1 MERKYKQNLLVSIV
15 FALIVSITLFYMHNN
30 YIFQTYGDVVYYDY
44 ILNGENDDIKVENV
58 EVYHRKDSFSI
69 GDGSIVVKNS
79 DLINM
84 ETNFNV
90 NIILENKDQKKEY
103 QVELENYPEDNLKYR
118 IQKISRKSNKSDLE
132 DATKAKLIINN
143 NGKTINEL
151 NLKIL
156 PVEQL
161 EGANKEYRIEN
172 ASISNQMMRLGSLKT
187 TDEQIIKKYP
197 NISLEYRYLKDEKLN
212 KDNDDN
218 YIVFKKISG
227 KSKELVNSND
237 YGVFYLNEG
246 NFKNKNLSV
255 VIIFSN
261 NDDKYV
267 FSIDL
272 TIQQVGDYY
281 G

>member
-197 NISLEYRYLKDEKLN
+197 NISLEYRYLKDEKLDKN
-212 KDNDDN
+212 NDDN

>member
-1 MERKYKQNLLVSIV
+1 
-15 FALIVSITLFYMHNN
+15 
-30 YIFQTYGDVVYYDY
+30 
-44 ILNGENDDIKVENV
+44 
-58 EVYHRKDSFSI
+58 
-69 GDGSIVVKNS
+69 
-79 DLINM
+79 
-84 ETNFNV
+84 
-90 NIILENKDQKKEY
+90 
-103 QVELENYPEDNLKYR
+103 
-118 IQKISRKSNKSDLE
+118 
-132 DATKAKLIINN
+132 
-143 NGKTINEL
+143 
-151 NLKIL
+151 
-156 PVEQL
+156 
-161 EGANKEYRIEN
+161 
-172 ASISNQMMRLGSLKT
+172 MMRLGSLKT

-237 YGVFYLNEG
+237 YGLFYLNEG

>member
-187 TDEQIIKKYP
+187 TDEEIIKKYP

>member
-1 MERKYKQNLLVSIV
+1 
-15 FALIVSITLFYMHNN
+15 MHNN

-69 GDGSIVVKNS
+69 GSGSIVVKNS

-90 NIILENKDQKKEY
+90 NIILENK
-103 QVELENYPEDNLKYR
+103 
-118 IQKISRKSNKSDLE
+118 ISRKSNKSDLE
-132 DATKAKLIINN
+132 DDTKAKLIINN

-237 YGVFYLNEG
+237 YGLFYLNEG

>member
-1 MERKYKQNLLVSIV
+1 MERKYKQNLLVSII

-187 TDEQIIKKYP
+187 TDEEIIKKYP
-197 NISLEYRYLKDEKLN
+197 NISLEYRYLKDEKLDKN
-212 KDNDDN
+212 NDDN

>member
-1 MERKYKQNLLVSIV
+1 M
-15 FALIVSITLFYMHNN
+15 
-30 YIFQTYGDVVYYDY
+30 
-44 ILNGENDDIKVENV
+44 
-58 EVYHRKDSFSI
+58 
-69 GDGSIVVKNS
+69 VKNS

-118 IQKISRKSNKSDLE
+118 IQKISRKSNNSDLE

-237 YGVFYLNEG
+237 YGLFYLNEG

>member
-69 GDGSIVVKNS
+69 GSGSIVVKNS

-237 YGVFYLNEG
+237 YGLFYLNEG

-272 TIQQVGDYY
+272 TIQKVGDYY

>member
-187 TDEQIIKKYP
+187 TDEEIIKKYP
-197 NISLEYRYLKDEKLN
+197 NISLEYRYLKDEKLDKN
-212 KDNDDN
+212 NDDN

>member
-1 MERKYKQNLLVSIV
+1 M
-15 FALIVSITLFYMHNN
+15 
-30 YIFQTYGDVVYYDY
+30 
-44 ILNGENDDIKVENV
+44 
-58 EVYHRKDSFSI
+58 
-69 GDGSIVVKNS
+69 
-79 DLINM
+79 
-84 ETNFNV
+84 
-90 NIILENKDQKKEY
+90 
-103 QVELENYPEDNLKYR
+103 
-118 IQKISRKSNKSDLE
+118 
-132 DATKAKLIINN
+132 IINN

-237 YGVFYLNEG
+237 YGLFYLNEG

>member
-69 GDGSIVVKNS
+69 GSGSIVVKNS

-218 YIVFKKISG
+218 YNVFKKISG

-237 YGVFYLNEG
+237 YGLFYLNEG

>member
-1 MERKYKQNLLVSIV
+1 
-15 FALIVSITLFYMHNN
+15 MHNN

-69 GDGSIVVKNS
+69 GSGSIVVKNS

-237 YGVFYLNEG
+237 YGLFYLNEG

>member
-69 GDGSIVVKNS
+69 GSGSIVVKNS

-237 YGVFYLNEG
+237 YGLFYLNEG

>member
-1 MERKYKQNLLVSIV
+1 MERKYKQNLFVSII

-44 ILNGENDDIKVENV
+44 ILNGENDNIKVENV
-58 EVYHRKDSFSI
+58 EVYYREDSFSI

-84 ETNFNV
+84 ETTFNA
-90 NIILENKDQKKEY
+90 NIILENKNQKKEY
-103 QVELENYPEDNLKYR
+103 QVELEKYSEDNLKYT
-118 IQKISRKSNKSDLE
+118 IQKNSRKSNKSDLE
-132 DATKAKLIINN
+132 DVSRAKLIINN
-143 NGKTINEL
+143 NGKIINEL
-151 NLKIL
+151 NLRIL

-161 EGANKEYRIEN
+161 EGSNKEYRIEN

-197 NISLEYRYLKDEKLN
+197 EISLEYRYLKDEKLN

-237 YGVFYLNEG
+237 YGVFYLDEG
-246 NFKNKNLSV
+246 NFKYKDLSV

-261 NDDKYV
+261 DNDKYA

-272 TIQQVGDYY
+272 TIRQVGDYY

>member
-187 TDEQIIKKYP
+187 TDEEIIKKYP
-197 NISLEYRYLKDEKLN
+197 NISLEYRYLKDEKLD
-212 KDNDDN
+212 KINDDN

>member
-58 EVYHRKDSFSI
+58 EVYYRKDSFSI

-84 ETNFNV
+84 KTNFNV

-261 NDDKYV
+261 DDDKYV

>member
-69 GDGSIVVKNS
+69 GSGSIVVKNS

-132 DATKAKLIINN
+132 DAIKAKLIINN

-237 YGVFYLNEG
+237 YGLFYLNEG